1 MNYLKKNITPILI
14 ISQIFGLYGGM
25 LQAPRILAILFL
37 PLLIRDLNKK
47 LIKGKEVLL
56 FFFSFIMYCVLS
68 MLFLTFNNDQSL
80 KEFAYALINFIIF
93 IEILN
98 FSKYLSL
105 NKLINGW
112 VIFVLLSIPIAIIE
126 INFNLHF
133 SNSKFGDD
141 TVLGGVG
148 TIRKYAAITFGNYNL
163 YNHLL
168 AISFPFILA
177 KLKFISSKFFKILYI
192 LFILAI
198 VWVVL
203 TNASRGTMLCLL
215 ISTII
220 YIIFYSSKSISKTII
235 YTFISIIVSFAGYI
249 YVMNNASFSYLKTR
263 IEQKGLEDNSRKEMI
278 NVGIDMFI
286 NSKFLGVGAGNFSE
300 TASKM
305 TKNPIL
311 VPHNLFIELL
321 SQYGI
326 VVFFT
331 FLLLLY
337 KIFNPK
343 KIFKKREI
351 PNYILLGS
359 LLVMPLAFT
368 INSVYLNNPYMW
380 IWLASLYCIS
390 SFYKTIAKN
399 VN

>member
-25 LQAPRILAILFL
+25 LQATRILAILFL
-37 PLLIRDLNKK
+37 PFLIKDLNKR

-56 FFFSFIMYCVLS
+56 FFVSFIIYCVLS
-68 MLFLTFNNDQSL
+68 MLLLTFNNDQSL
-80 KEFAYALINFIIF
+80 KELAYALINFIIF
-93 IEILN
+93 VEILN
-98 FSKYLSL
+98 FSRYLSL
-105 NKLINGW
+105 NKLINSW
-112 VIFVLLSIPIAIIE
+112 FIFVLISIPIAIIE

-141 TVLGGVG
+141 SILGGVG

-177 KLKFISSKFFKILYI
+177 KFKFISSKLFKIFYI
-192 LFILAI
+192 VFVLAI
-198 VWVVL
+198 VWIVL

-215 ISTII
+215 IATII
-220 YIIFYSSKSISKTII
+220 YIVFYSSKSISQTII
-235 YTFISIIVSFAGYI
+235 YTFISVIVSFAGYL
-249 YVMNNASFSYLKTR
+249 YVMNNTAFSYLKTR

-286 NSKFLGVGAGNFSE
+286 DSKFLGVGAGNFSE
-300 TASKM
+300 TANKM
-305 TKNPIL
+305 TNSNIL

-326 VVFFT
+326 IVFFT
-331 FLLLLY
+331 FLLLLF

-343 KIFKKREI
+343 RIFKKREI

-368 INSVYLNNPYMW
+368 INSVYLSNPYMW

-390 SFYKTIAKN
+390 FYKTTAKN